1 MASIHIPLKGEVGS
15 EITKDKVEELIKSD
29 PNAKEILLEV
39 DSLGGNVFEGFSIYN
54 LLINSG
60 KRIMVNIVGQCASI
74 MTLIVS
80 TAEVKDITMNKPV
93 GMWLIHN
100 PTVGLEGDSK
110 QLEAASGTLKTIESI
125 MVSVLKSRM
134 KISEDEIRLLMDS
147 EKTFTP
153 EEAKKAGLVG
163 KIVEEMPVQKAVAL
177 FDPESLNKKD
187 NTKLEELIVTVKQ
200 MAEKLFTKKIKNAV
214 TLTLTDGGS
223 IYVDTETTPAV
234 GDSVFTDVGMTEMV
248 AAGDYLVDD
257 GSLIVV
263 GDDGAITEIKQQ
275 NDDEMNKELEA
286 KIKEIEAEMGKT
298 SKELEEA
305 KAFKAKYEDLK
316 DKVEEGMPPPSVD
329 YTAMVGNGE
338 GHFLD
343 GAAKDFKKKYN

>member
-1 MASIHIPLKGEVGS
+1 MASIQIPIKGQIGEQTTAKEV
-15 EITKDKVEELIKSD
+15 ERLIKAG
-29 PNAKEILLEV
+29 PEAEEILLEV
-39 DSLGGNVFEGFSIYN
+39 DSLGGAVFEGFSIYN
-54 LLINSG
+54 LLKNSG
-60 KRIMVNIVGQCASI
+60 KKIKVNIVGSAASI
-74 MTLIVS
+74 TTLIVGA
-80 TAEVKDITMNKPV
+80 AEVKDITMNEV
-93 GMWLIHN
+93 GVFMIHN
-100 PTVGLEGDSK
+100 PTVGLEGDAAK
-110 QLEAASGTLKTIESI
+110 LGAAKETLEQVEQI
-125 MVSVLKSRM
+125 MVDVYKDRM
-134 KISEDEIRLLMDS
+134 RLTAKEVKEMMNDET
-147 EKTFTP
+147 TFKP

-163 KIVEEMPVQKAVAL
+163 KVAEKIELQPVAL

-187 NTKLEELIVTVKQ
+187 NTKLERIWEGLQELIRSI
-200 MAEKLFTKKIKNAV
+200 KKPEIKNAV

-263 GDDGAITEIKQQ
+263 GDDGTITEIKQQ
-275 NDDEMNKELEA
+275 NDEEMNKELEA

-298 SKELEEA
+298 SKELKEA
-305 KAFKAKYEDLK
+305 KAYKAKYEDLK
-316 DKVEEGMPPPSVD
+316 DKVDEGMPPPSVD
-329 YTAMVGNGE
+329 YTAMSGNGE

>member
-1 MASIHIPLKGEVGS
+1 MASIQIPLKGQVGL

-29 PNAKEILLEV
+29 PDAKEILLEV

-60 KRIMVNIVGQCASI
+60 KKIKVNIVGQCASI

-80 TAEVKDITMNKPV
+80 TAEVKDIVMNSPV

-100 PTVGLEGDSK
+100 PTIGLEGDAK
-110 QLEAASGTLKTIESI
+110 ELESVADMLKKIESI
-125 MVSVLKSRM
+125 MVSVYKTRM
-134 KISEDEIRLLMDS
+134 KLSEDEIKVLMDS

-153 EEAKKAGLVG
+153 EEAQKAGLVG

-177 FDPESLNKKD
+177 FDLDSLNKKD
-187 NTKLEELIVTVKQ
+187 NTKLEELIDTVKQ
-200 MAEKLFTKKIKNAV
+200 MAEKLFTKKVKNAI

-234 GDSVFTDVGMTEMV
+234 GNIVFTDEGMTEMV
-248 AAGDYLVDD
+248 VAGDYLIDD

-263 GDDGAITEIKQQ
+263 GEDGVITEIKQQ
-275 NDDEMNKELEA
+275 NSEEMNKELEA
-286 KIKEIEAEMGKT
+286 KIKEIEIQMGKN
-298 SKELEEA
+298 SEKLKEAEA
-305 KAFKAKYEDLK
+305 YKAKYEELNA
-316 DKVEEGMPPPSVD
+316 KVEEGMPPPSVD
-329 YTAMVGNGE
+329 YSAMNIDGDN
-338 GHFLD
+338 HPLD
-343 GAAKDFKKKYN
+343 DAAKQFRKKFN